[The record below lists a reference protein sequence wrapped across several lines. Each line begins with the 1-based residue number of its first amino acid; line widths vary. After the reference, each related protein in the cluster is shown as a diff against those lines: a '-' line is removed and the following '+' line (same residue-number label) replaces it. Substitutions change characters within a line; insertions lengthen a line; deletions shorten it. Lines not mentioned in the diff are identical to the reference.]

1 MVMECNPLLI
11 GGWGPMD
18 FGKQYHQGKRVYSI
32 NHVSMALTHHEN
44 SLYLVR
50 KHNNEQGDNRRN
62 L

>member
-1 MVMECNPLLI
+1 MECNPLLI

-50 KHNNEQGDNRRN
+50 KYNNEQSDNRRN